1 MDIPT
6 NTSLLNDK
14 YYIENLNNISSDN
27 IPKTASDSTAKKITE
42 VNEQANLDLIDKI
55 KEDTFLKLNLNVLF
69 EDFLLTWHKII
80 FDLLNPEIYKIND
93 SDKWWNSLLEIIKK
107 ILSIFIESNRLFY
120 VGIGLIII
128 SFFVYFILVTE

>member
-14 YYIENLNNISSDN
+14 HYIENLNSNSSSSSN
-27 IPKTASDSTAKKITE
+27 SSSNNTEKKINE
-42 VNEQANLDLIDKI
+42 VNEQANLDLIDKM

-80 FDLLNPEIYKIND
+80 FDLLNPDIYTIDD
-93 SDKWWNSLLEIIKK
+93 SDKWWDSLLIILKK
-107 ILSIFIESNRLFY
+107 ILNIFLESNRLFY

-128 SFFVYFILVTE
+128 SFFFYFILVTE

>member
-1 MDIPT
+1 
-6 NTSLLNDK
+6 
-14 YYIENLNNISSDN
+14 
-27 IPKTASDSTAKKITE
+27 DSTAKKITE